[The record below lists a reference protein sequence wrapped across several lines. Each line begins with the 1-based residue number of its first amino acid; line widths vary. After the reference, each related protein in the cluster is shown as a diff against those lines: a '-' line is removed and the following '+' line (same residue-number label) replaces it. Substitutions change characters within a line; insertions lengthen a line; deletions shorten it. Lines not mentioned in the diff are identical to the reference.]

1 MPGSS
6 IVVDLTLAGHV
17 EGQPDIAELVKT
29 IESLQAQVVGLQ
41 AAAATGGKDWLDYTQ
56 QIGGVAEAMS
66 AVVNNAGDIA
76 IKTFEIGAAIAVYH
90 KWRALVEGVQTA
102 YATLQGAMASA
113 AAAGADTAGSVWGA
127 VSAQTLKLETNI
139 GSLVARFASLEAL
152 AKGFSLAGL
161 ALGLARVAEN
171 AHDSNEQT
179 RQLTEQIGG
188 LTASLQQLDPASK
201 PVQIAIERFEELY
214 KASLA
219 LHREAPELADQYKA
233 FFDALNDSNL
243 SIQQAGRLLTDFN
256 QVQKSLRATTA
267 ETEVAQKALN
277 GAFESGLTS
286 IPQLGQIFGASLNPA
301 LDAVAKQMGLTRQ
314 QLSGLIDNWQ
324 VGASTVLP
332 ALAAAARGVTA
343 PIQDTAGAAEFA
355 KKQFADMGETFY
367 SLSGK
372 TLPGVATALQYT
384 AKEIANTADASVD
397 PIGAAV
403 ERIENFGARIA
414 EWARLTKQSIADAF
428 AGPDVKQA
436 LDTGLKEAMYG
447 LDYLLV
453 GIKEEFVAVG
463 ESIGIMAGAAA
474 TATNPAEA
482 LKETWKGTGD
492 RLLDTRDRLN
502 EYVNALEGA
511 DDASGRT
518 VAASAALAESLK
530 TIPEIPLPDALK
542 EIVDGLDSTQTASA
556 AVASVWKEL
565 SGLDFAGDNIKN
577 LALLRQSIRD
587 VGEATG
593 DATGTQAAFSTE
605 LARLPT
611 EKIGE
616 LLAKVAELSPRL
628 KAAGDDGAL
637 MQTVLGAAFEKLGLD
652 AAEAA
657 GKITQTGKDA
667 AASFGL
673 IAQQADIS
681 GDQIRAALDKALG
694 KAKTQ
699 ADVAAIRAEFDKLAG
714 SGQASAQSVADGQ
727 AAIVRRLGE
736 LQTRLPGIGAAFKDL
751 GTTSS
756 QHLLSIADS
765 AAASFKQLQ
774 AGGATVH
781 ELEQGFLSW
790 ATAEIQAANAAGLPV
805 PAVLNH
811 QAAALGLADALGQIE
826 RRYREIRPEQEA
838 HAAATAQAARSA
850 HDYTGALQAVADAQL
865 SGIRAE
871 IDLANAKGQTWVAQ
885 QKSKEL
891 AELEARWTQTLT
903 AAKQAEIAAEKASTE
918 AKIEELQARAQ
929 TEPAIQK
936 EIAALQLKLVALGK
950 EAEAQQI
957 AAQVAAIKEQTAGQ
971 TTANQQQSTKATQE
985 HTGAVKENS
994 AAQQENVKH
1003 TNDGG
1008 AALQKLSEYLGQTR
1022 TQMKGLSETT
1032 ALLFEKELQTALS
1045 HSPIQQSLQNVIAA
1059 TVAYTAGLDASQKA
1073 LVNFRQEIANANA
1086 LIDQSEEKLLF
1097 AGNGFRQYEAAIE
1110 LAAGKAKKA
1119 YYEQK
1124 LAAEELRIS
1133 IDEMAKTG
1141 ADRTGLLAYAAK
1153 QAAHEFNLLSEQDL
1167 SGLRGA
1173 IGDATDKLKKLQ
1185 DEARS
1190 AQDRIAELNA
1200 EIAREK
1206 GDTATA
1212 DKLKLQIEQQQQ
1224 IADVEAKLADART
1237 AQNAELVR
1245 LYEEQ
1250 KRQLQELYDL
1260 KERNLLQEQRQRE
1273 QQSRAP
1279 APGAASQPS
1288 GSTGQPAPSGGAIS
1302 AGTTIGK
1309 IEVNI
1314 HSPYANMSD
1323 SQTWDAITRDKIKPA
1338 LDGIARRTR

>member
-29 IESLQAQVVGLQ
+29 IESLQAQVVELQ
-41 AAAATGGKDWLDYTQ
+41 AAAAIGGKDWLDYTQ

-66 AVVNNAGDIA
+66 AVVNNAEDIA
-76 IKTFEIGAAIAVYH
+76 IKTVEIGAAIAVYQ
-90 KWRALVEGVQTA
+90 KWRTLVEGVQTA
-102 YATLQGAMASA
+102 YTTLQGAITAA
-113 AAAGADTAGSVWGA
+113 AAAGADTAGTAWGA

-152 AKGFSLAGL
+152 AKGFSFAGL
-161 ALGLARVAEN
+161 ALGLVQVAEN
-171 AHDSNEQT
+171 AHASNEQA

-188 LTASLQQLDPASK
+188 LTGSLQQLDPASK
-201 PVQIAIERFEELY
+201 PVQIAKERFEELY

-219 LHREAPELADQYKA
+219 LHEDTPALVEQYKQ
-233 FFDALNDSNL
+233 FFDAISGGNL
-243 SIQQAGRLLTDFN
+243 SIQQGGRLLTDFN

-277 GAFESGLTS
+277 SAIESGLTN
-286 IPQLGQIFGASLNPA
+286 IPQLSAVFGASLNPS
-301 LDAVAKQMGLTRQ
+301 LDAVAKQMGVTRQ
-314 QLSGLIDNWQ
+314 QLSDLIDNGQ
-324 VGASTVLP
+324 VGAVTVLP
-332 ALAAAARGVTA
+332 ALAAAARSVTA
-343 PIQDTAGAAEFA
+343 PIQDTAGATEFA

-414 EWARLTKQSIADAF
+414 EWARLTKQSLTDAF
-428 AGPDVKQA
+428 AGPDLKRA
-436 LDTGLKEAMYG
+436 IDTGLKEAMYG

-453 GIKEEFVAVG
+453 GIKEEFTAVG
-463 ESIGIMAGAAA
+463 ESIGIVAGAAA
-474 TATNPAEA
+474 TATNPVEA
-482 LKETWKGTGD
+482 LKETWAGMGE
-492 RLLDTRDRLN
+492 RLLNTRDRLN
-502 EYVNALEGA
+502 DYVNALEGA

-518 VAASAALAESLK
+518 AAGSAALAESLK

-565 SGLDFAGDNIKN
+565 GGLDFAGGNIKN

-587 VGEATG
+587 VSEATG
-593 DATGTQAAFSTE
+593 DATGTQAAFSAQ
-605 LARLPT
+605 LAKLPA
-611 EKIGE
+611 EKLGE

-681 GDQIRAALDKALG
+681 GDQIRAALDKALD

-699 ADVAAIRAEFDKLAG
+699 ADVAAIRAEFDKLAE
-714 SGQASAQSVADGQ
+714 SGQTSAQSVADGQ

-736 LQTRLPGIGAAFKDL
+736 LQTRLPGIESAFKDL

-756 QHLLSIADS
+756 QHLRSIADS

-774 AGGATVH
+774 AGGATLH

-790 ATAEIQAANAAGLPV
+790 ATAEIQAANAAGLPI
-805 PAVLNH
+805 PATLKH
-811 QAAALGLADALGQIE
+811 QAAALGLTEALGQVA
-826 RRYREIRPEQEA
+826 RRYRDIQPEQEA
-838 HAAATAQAARSA
+838 HATATAQVARAA
-850 HDYTGALQAVADAQL
+850 HDYTGALAEVANAQI
-865 SGIRAE
+865 SGLRAE
-871 IDLANAKGQTWVAQ
+871 VDLANAKGQTWVAQ
-885 QKSKEL
+885 QKTVEL
-891 AELEARWTQTLT
+891 AKLEAQWAQTLA
-903 AAKQAEIAAEKASTE
+903 AAKQLEIAAERASVE
-918 AKIEELQARAQ
+918 AKLAELQARNS
-929 TEPAIQK
+929 TEEAVQK
-936 EIAALQLKLVALGK
+936 EIAALQLKMQALGQET
-950 EAEAQQI
+950 EAI
-957 AAQVAAIKEQTAGQ
+957 KLAAQVAAIKEQTAGQ
-971 TTANQQQSTKATQE
+971 AAAQQRQSTEATQE
-985 HTGAVKENS
+985 YSGAVKENS
-994 AAQQENVKH
+994 AALEANIKH

-1008 AALQKLSEYLGQTR
+1008 AALKALSEYLGQTR
-1022 TQMKGLSETT
+1022 TQMKGLSEMT
-1032 ALLFEKELQTALS
+1032 ALFFEKELQTALL
-1045 HSPIQQSLQNVIAA
+1045 HSPIEQSLKNVIAA
-1059 TVAYTAGLDASQKA
+1059 TVAYTAGLDASKKA
-1073 LVNFRQEIANANA
+1073 LANFKQEIANANA
-1086 LIDQSEEKLLF
+1086 LIDQSEQKMLF
-1097 AGNGFRQYEAAIE
+1097 ASNGFRQYEAAIE
-1110 LAAGKAKKA
+1110 IAAGKAKKA

-1141 ADRTGLLAYAAK
+1141 ADRTGLLAYAAQ

-1167 SGLRGA
+1167 TGLRGA
-1173 IGDATDKLKKLQ
+1173 IDDATDKLKRLQ

-1212 DKLKLQIEQQQQ
+1212 DKLKLQIEQQRQ
-1224 IADVEAKLADART
+1224 IADVEAKLAEART
-1237 AQNAELVR
+1237 AQNADLIR

-1260 KERNLLQEQRQRE
+1260 KARNLEQDIRKKMQESA
-1273 QQSRAP
+1273 QS
-1279 APGAASQPS
+1279 GAGFSQSATVSPI
-1288 GSTGQPAPSGGAIS
+1288 QSGGAARS
-1302 AGTTIGK
+1302 GGGGGVT
-1309 IEVNI
+1309 VNI
-1314 HSPYANMSD
+1314 NAPNAGVIDDRFAENM
-1323 SQTWDAITRDKIKPA
+1323 ARKIKPV
-1338 LDGIARRTR
+1338 LDNIQRRLD